1 MITDILQYK
10 LHLEIQRSK
19 HRDKTSDVFYE
30 MENTSDKI
38 IG

>member
-10 LHLEIQRSK
+10 LDLENHRSE
-19 HRDKTSDVFYE
+19 HRDKISDVFYE
-30 MENTSDKI
+30 MKNTRDKI